1 MALENPANSVEDSP
15 HVSKGF
21 SWPCVTHVEK
31 SPFLETKPNSP
42 TRARASSP
50 PAASLAR
57 AIPRASTGHHKHL
70 GPGDRRRPSQNRSK

>member
-21 SWPCVTHVEK
+21 SGPCVTHVEK

-42 TRARASSP
+42 TRARAYSSVESTSSFTRSRKSKSFNWP
-50 PAASLAR
+50 PQTPW
-57 AIPRASTGHHKHL
+57 PRRLQETK
-70 GPGDRRRPSQNRSK
+70 SK